1 MACIVWSSSIAL
13 QRLKERFEGR
23 TGMSSKSKREADK
36 IIRQSLKGNQ
46 LQMHPPFQHHQ
57 QFAPLTTM
65 PLPFQ
70 MGPFN
75 APQIPFGFQQHTPP
89 TTVVNGPCFVCQQ
102 QGHVDKN
109 CPSGQSN
116 PRGGNSRRGA

>member
-1 MACIVWSSSIAL
+1 M
-13 QRLKERFEGR
+13 
-23 TGMSSKSKREADK
+23 
-36 IIRQSLKGNQ
+36 GNQ

-70 MGPFN
+70 MGPLN
-75 APQIPFGFQQHTPP
+75 APQIPFGFQQHNPP
-89 TTVVNGPCFVCQQ
+89 TTGVNGPCFVCQQ
-102 QGHVDKN
+102 HGHVAKN

-116 PRGGNSRRGA
+116 PRGGNSRRVLSMEEEILAESFSPKRKMDECVCA